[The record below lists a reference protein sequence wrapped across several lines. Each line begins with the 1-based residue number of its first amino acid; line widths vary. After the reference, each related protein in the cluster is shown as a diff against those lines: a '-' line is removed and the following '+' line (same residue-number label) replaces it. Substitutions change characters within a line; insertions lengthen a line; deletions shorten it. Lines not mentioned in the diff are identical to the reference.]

1 MAKPSVSGQLS
12 TWGVI
17 LTFLALVGSL
27 TVTAHLPGIAGAPDR
42 TFESITIQGM
52 TYHQVTL
59 YSQTK
64 TDVILKHERGLTG
77 LKVAQLD
84 NATLRRLGYRVEEP
98 ESKPAAAENFGMQFI
113 SGLLR
118 SGDLQQWTTLTLLG
132 LIVLT
137 TGFYIY
143 TSYLFWLI
151 CVKTEVPPGI
161 LVWLPFLQ
169 LLPLLRAARM
179 SSRWAVAMILFGLG
193 TSFGIVQWP
202 QHALW
207 LEILGGV
214 TMLGV
219 WGIWAIQICRA
230 RGKGIVTVIL
240 LLVPGMNY
248 FALLY
253 LAGSK

>member
-1 MAKPSVSGQLS
+1 MVKHLVTGQLS

-17 LTFLALVGSL
+17 LTLLSLVGL
-27 TVTAHLPGIAGAPDR
+27 TIAADLPEIAGDPDR
-42 TFESITIQGM
+42 TFESITIQGV

-64 TDVILKHERGLTG
+64 TDVILKHDQGLTG
-77 LKVAQLD
+77 LKVARLD
-84 NATLRRLGYRVEEP
+84 NPTLRRLGYHVKEP
-98 ESKPAAAENFGMQFI
+98 DSKPAAARGIGLDFL

-118 SGDLQQWTTLTLLG
+118 SGGLQQWTTLTLVG
-132 LIVLT
+132 LLVLT

-179 SSRWAVAMILFGLG
+179 SSRWAVALILFVMG
-193 TSFGIVQWP
+193 TSIGIVQWP

-207 LEILGGV
+207 LEILGVV
-214 TMLGV
+214 TLLALWGV
-219 WGIWAIQICRA
+219 WAIHICRA

-240 LLVPGMNY
+240 LLIPGMNY
-248 FALLY
+248 LALLY